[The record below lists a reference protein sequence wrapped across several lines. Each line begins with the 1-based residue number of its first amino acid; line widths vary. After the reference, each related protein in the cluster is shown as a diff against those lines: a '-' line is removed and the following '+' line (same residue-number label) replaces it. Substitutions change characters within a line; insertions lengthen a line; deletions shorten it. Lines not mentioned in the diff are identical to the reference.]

1 MIQKSR
7 NNYFNL
13 AIIKNVKRVLCNQND
28 STDDKAAYFLQL
40 SWSGKMDRIVHQFT
54 IDDKKKQA
62 YCLKTGQK

>member
-28 STDDKAAYFLQL
+28 STDDKADYFL
-40 SWSGKMDRIVHQFT
+40 
-54 IDDKKKQA
+54 
-62 YCLKTGQK
+62 